1 MPYEGKTDWKR
12 DDVVRPEDMN
22 RIEQGLKDAHVPA
35 YQPLTMTPGLQVI
48 ESEQDVP
55 FQMGEIKGWTLINLL
70 GRDGNFDYRSSPLF
84 TFFGTGEIVEGSTPV
99 GSKCQ
104 KIVCNRTDTAHFGA
118 RYELNIDRAKHYVA
132 VAYLENVS
140 CDVPVYFSLAEWKST
155 GYSSI
160 RRSGNVNKGNG
171 MIFRYVSISPAD
183 MSPIQEKLIF
193 YFRGEGTA
201 GAEFRIGAFGLYEIS
216 QSEYEAISSMKYD
229 YVAERYPYVD
239 SMTNVK
245 NPYAI
250 VTGGNLLPPFTEWE
264 TEPNAMAIAVSP
276 YEAVAEITSDGTK
289 APLRTIIPVLP
300 NTVYTVSS
308 EGNAIP
314 ANGLQIIERKD
325 GKVGEASGEI
335 SGGYF
340 DNVPGKVAVGTVT
353 FTTTAQTHYLA
364 VRLRFDK
371 AGTYTI
377 NKPMIM
383 PTTEPKPFTKQQR
396 SMIAFEAELAAHPLD
411 GSNPDTLFMGDDG
424 VPYVNEMWGKVT
436 LDGNM
441 KYLLAH
447 NGGDFRT
454 FFTETLPPTV
464 KDTAYIT
471 KYDGKMLARRLL
483 GQSITE
489 GDTQVLTDSTDVN
502 PNRSVFSVFNTDSG
516 WGPDY
521 KLTEDDIKAYFLGW
535 KMYHVESND
544 YKSVYNGTGTKR
556 WVSLTDWST
565 LSPVGVTPSD
575 MAPGYTPYRL
585 QYLKAKPTVEPVRNY
600 EMGATLSAGS
610 NMVEVGSGIVIRER
624 ANPVV
629 NYINAINAGGGL
641 KYKTTN
647 LLAVY
652 RNQTRDFGWTFKDG
666 VWDGEPYQYAE
677 NPIPALANAIY
688 HVTYTMLDPTL
699 AAPISGTVAA
709 NLRGTISDLVQDV
722 GDIGRR
728 LSVVEN
734 GKADAVEDTG
744 WILSHR

>member
-454 FFTETLPPTV
+454 FFTETLPQ
-464 KDTAYIT
+464 
-471 KYDGKMLARRLL
+471 R
-483 GQSITE
+483 
-489 GDTQVLTDSTDVN
+489 
-502 PNRSVFSVFNTDSG
+502 
-516 WGPDY
+516 
-521 KLTEDDIKAYFLGW
+521 
-535 KMYHVESND
+535 
-544 YKSVYNGTGTKR
+544 
-556 WVSLTDWST
+556 
-565 LSPVGVTPSD
+565 
-575 MAPGYTPYRL
+575 
-585 QYLKAKPTVEPVRNY
+585 
-600 EMGATLSAGS
+600 
-610 NMVEVGSGIVIRER
+610 
-624 ANPVV
+624 
-629 NYINAINAGGGL
+629 
-641 KYKTTN
+641 
-647 LLAVY
+647 
-652 RNQTRDFGWTFKDG
+652 
-666 VWDGEPYQYAE
+666 
-677 NPIPALANAIY
+677 
-688 HVTYTMLDPTL
+688 
-699 AAPISGTVAA
+699 
-709 NLRGTISDLVQDV
+709 
-722 GDIGRR
+722 
-728 LSVVEN
+728 
-734 GKADAVEDTG
+734 
-744 WILSHR
+744 